1 LPARKK
7 TRKNRR
13 LRLRRYPHQG
23 GTQLGKSGGPQ
34 LGNPASTTNAEVTIK
49 SYKASK
55 AAGGHGWATMRIYI
69 NGLATAFMYAN
80 LDLEQNKHSMLYCK
94 PEKFALMNENLIEIL
109 DQ

>member
-1 LPARKK
+1 
-7 TRKNRR
+7 
-13 LRLRRYPHQG
+13 
-23 GTQLGKSGGPQ
+23 
-34 LGNPASTTNAEVTIK
+34 
-49 SYKASK
+49 
-55 AAGGHGWATMRIYI
+55 MRIYI